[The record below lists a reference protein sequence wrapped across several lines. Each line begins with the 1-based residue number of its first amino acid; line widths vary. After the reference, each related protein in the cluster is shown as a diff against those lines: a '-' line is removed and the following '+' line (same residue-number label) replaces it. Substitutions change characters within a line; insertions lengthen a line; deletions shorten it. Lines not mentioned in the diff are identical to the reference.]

1 MSPLTETLFT
11 NARIVL
17 HDDTIEGTLK
27 LADGRIS
34 ALEAGGT
41 ARPALDCGGDFLL
54 PGLIDLHTDNLERHY
69 QPRGGVT
76 WDPVAAAIAHD
87 AMCAASG
94 ITTVYDSL
102 TIGAQAFW
110 DTRPEMIGPM
120 IAGLSEA
127 RGAGILRSSHRLH
140 LRCEVT
146 HPEIVALFERCAAMA
161 PVHLV
166 SLMDHAPGDRQ
177 LPDVEAYR
185 GRNRHLFADDD
196 ALDAHIEGMR
206 AASRDLGPKRCR
218 ALADAARGLGLPL
231 ATHDDARIEHVD
243 EAARLGAAFTE
254 FPTTLRAARRAR
266 EHGIPV
272 LMGAPNLVRGGSSSG
287 NVKAGDL
294 ALAGLLDVLASD
306 YIPASLLHAVFRL
319 MSEPFNLP
327 PHAAVAR
334 AGAAAA
340 AAVGL
345 ADRGSIAV
353 GLRAD
358 LVRVRPVDG
367 RPIVRGVWVG
377 GERVA

>member
-1 MSPLTETLFT
+1 MPEALFT

-17 HDDTIEGTLK
+17 RDDTIEGTLS

-34 ALEAGGT
+34 ALDAGGT
-41 ARPALDCGGDFLL
+41 ALPAIDCGGDFLL
-54 PGLIDLHTDNLERHY
+54 PGLIDLHTDNLEKHY

-76 WDPVAAAIAHD
+76 WDPVAAAVAHD

-94 ITTVYDSL
+94 ITTVFDSL
-102 TIGAQAFW
+102 TIGAQDVW
-110 DTRPEMIGPM
+110 DIRPEMIGPM
-120 IAGLSEA
+120 IAGLSAA
-127 RGAGILRSSHRLH
+127 RGAGILRSCHLLH

-146 HPEIVALFERCAAMA
+146 HPEIVALFERHAEAA
-161 PVHLV
+161 PVRLV
-166 SLMDHAPGDRQ
+166 SLMDHTPGDRQ
-177 LPDVEAYR
+177 LPDIEAYR
-185 GRNRHLFADDD
+185 AGNRHLFADDA
-196 ALDAHIEGMR
+196 ALDAHVEALR
-206 AASRDLGPKRCR
+206 ATSRDLAPGRCR
-218 ALADAARGLGLPL
+218 ALADAARMLGLPL
-231 ATHDDARIEHVD
+231 ATHDDAKVEHVD

-254 FPTTLRAARRAR
+254 FPTTLIAARRAR

-272 LMGAPNLVRGGSSSG
+272 LMGAPNLVRGASSSN

-319 MSEPFNLP
+319 TNEPFNLP

-334 AGAAAA
+334 AGAAPA

-345 ADRGSIAV
+345 ADRGRIAV

-358 LVRVRPVDG
+358 LVRVRLVDG